1 MIPVSGLVLIF
12 GIQRTRVLWDI
23 VLRNKGTRAG
33 LLRAGWVI
41 LLVISGELMNNIP
54 VVWRLYPYLP
64 LISWVTRE
72 RSDQELYQLAS
83 VDADTDTSEGS
94 RGKPKQK

>member
-1 MIPVSGLVLIF
+1 MIVVSGLVLIF

-23 VLRNKGTRAG
+23 VMRNKGTRAG

-41 LLVISGELMNNIP
+41 LLVMSGELLNNIP

-72 RSDQELYQLAS
+72 RSDQELYRMAS
-83 VDADTDTSEGS
+83 VDTDTSEGS

>member
-1 MIPVSGLVLIF
+1 MIVVSGLVLIF

-41 LLVISGELMNNIP
+41 LLVMSGELLNNIP

-72 RSDQELYQLAS
+72 RSDQELYRLAS
-83 VDADTDTSEGS
+83 VDTDTSEGS
-94 RGKPKQK
+94 RGKLKQK

>member
-1 MIPVSGLVLIF
+1 MIVVSGLVLIF

-23 VLRNKGTRAG
+23 VMRNKGTRAG

-41 LLVISGELMNNIP
+41 LLVISGELLNNIP

-64 LISWVTRE
+64 IISWVTRE
-72 RSDQELYQLAS
+72 RNDQELYQLAS
-83 VDADTDTSEGS
+83 VDTDSDTSEGS
-94 RGKPKQK
+94 RGKLKQK

>member
-1 MIPVSGLVLIF
+1 MIVVSGLVLIF

-23 VLRNKGTRAG
+23 VMRNKGTRAG

-41 LLVISGELMNNIP
+41 LLVISGELLNNIP

-64 LISWVTRE
+64 IISWVTRE
-72 RSDQELYQLAS
+72 RSDQELYQMAS
-83 VDADTDTSEGS
+83 VDTTEEESG
-94 RGKPKQK
+94 GKLKQK